1 MLTSRGIYMLAGFA
15 RRRLEDFANTNRP
28 TSATQRQGKRDE
40 RGSRAV
46 KAKAWR
52 LEDSLFDG
60 PR

>member
-1 MLTSRGIYMLAGFA
+1 MQTSRGVYMLAGSA

-28 TSATQRQGKRDE
+28 TLATQPQGKRDE
-40 RGSRAV
+40 RGRRRRRRR
-46 KAKAWR
+46 R